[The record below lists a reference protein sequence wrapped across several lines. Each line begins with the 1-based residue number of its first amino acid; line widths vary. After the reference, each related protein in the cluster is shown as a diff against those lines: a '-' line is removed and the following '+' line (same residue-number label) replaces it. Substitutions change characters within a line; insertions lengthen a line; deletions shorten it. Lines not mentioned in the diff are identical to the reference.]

1 MIMNID
7 RVINFHH
14 VRKFQLKKSEPSP
27 LETRSIYDIL
37 FLCNGK
43 SANSTMLL
51 GVSAMLSVLDV
62 VNSIL
67 GIFFSLPSC
76 HNKRAVFLRTVISDK
91 RQKARWHWEN
101 CRATW
106 VRFSLKIETLKTP
119 KKVFLLLY
127 HNLPGQVRCS
137 NAKGNARG
145 KQKSGICE
153 RGSNIL

>member
-1 MIMNID
+1 MNID

-14 VRKFQLKKSEPSP
+14 VRNFQLKKSEPSP
-27 LETRSIYDIL
+27 LETRPIYDIL

-43 SANSTMLL
+43 SASSTITMSL

-76 HNKRAVFLRTVISDK
+76 HNKWAVFFRTVISDK
-91 RQKARWHWEN
+91 NQKARWYWEN
-101 CRATW
+101 FRSTW
-106 VRFSLKIETLKTP
+106 VIFSLKIETLKTP

-153 RGSNIL
+153 RGSIIL